1 MLKFLLIAILVIYCF
16 YRVAAF
22 LFRFM
27 LGGYDRGQF
36 NSTQYGRTQ
45 RRKAPNSNL
54 NVDTIPGTKAG
65 KKKDF
70 QGGDYV
76 DFEELK

>member
-27 LGGYDRGQF
+27 LGGFDRGQF
-36 NSTQYGRTQ
+36 NSTQYR

-54 NVDTIPGTKAG
+54 NVDSIPRTKEG
-65 KKKDF
+65 KKKNF

-76 DFEELK
+76 DFEEVK

>member
-27 LGGYDRGQF
+27 LGGFSKSQF
-36 NSTQYGRTQ
+36 DSTQYRQ
-45 RRKAPNSNL
+45 RKAPNSNL
-54 NVDTIPGTKAG
+54 HVDRVPRENSG

-70 QGGDYV
+70 EGGDYV
-76 DFEELK
+76 DFEEVK

>member
-1 MLKFLLIAILVIYCF
+1 MLKFLLIAILIIYAF

-36 NSTQYGRTQ
+36 NSTQYQ
-45 RRKAPNSNL
+45 RRKAPGSNL
-54 NVDTIPGTKAG
+54 NVDSIPRTKAV
-65 KKKDF
+65 KKKGF
-70 QGGDYV
+70 EGGDYV
-76 DFEELK
+76 DFEEVK